1 MTGVFSIPLF
11 VVGFI
16 STEAEGT
23 AALLLCKFIA
33 HGTLIMICGQVSAC
47 YLAAISS
54 SRSSS
59 DSDTKYF
66 KEENICVCYY
76 NLDLHYSVVSLG

>member
-1 MTGVFSIPLF
+1 MLFNVDVTDTMTGVFSIPLF

-33 HGTLIMICGQVSAC
+33 HGTLIMICGQV
-47 YLAAISS
+47 
-54 SRSSS
+54 
-59 DSDTKYF
+59 
-66 KEENICVCYY
+66 
-76 NLDLHYSVVSLG
+76 